1 MATYRMNLAGTYEFF
16 TLSDAHATM
25 DRDSV
30 PAGAI
35 VVVDGRTYVAMW
47 YDEEKRMVLRRT
59 RGDEEMWGTSSA
71 PRVSTTRTSTTG
83 RLTRQ
88 SSANNKRVSSK
99 QRSFT
104 TARG

>member
-16 TLSDAHATM
+16 TLSDAHAAM
-25 DRDSV
+25 DRGNV

-59 RGDEEMWGTSSA
+59 RGDEEDM
-71 PRVSTTRTSTTG
+71 PRSTTLLPPPRSGKG
-83 RLTRQ
+83 R
-88 SSANNKRVSSK
+88 KR
-99 QRSFT
+99 FL
-104 TARG
+104 